1 MMMTN
6 PVTTVIPASVASNC
20 RPSSGL
26 KSVKTKVDVSV
37 SIESLPVTSEDVGG
51 EGSGEGTGADS
62 QQEKKASTTR
72 VVSLETR
79 DPSASI
85 IAMNQYTSSPLS
97 SSPPPSFVKNREEGK
112 VTSLPSSPSSRDRTS
127 SNCLTSKL
135 I

>member
-51 EGSGEGTGADS
+51 EGTGADI
-62 QQEKKASTTR
+62 QQERKASTTR

-85 IAMNQYTSSPLS
+85 IAMDQYTSSPLS